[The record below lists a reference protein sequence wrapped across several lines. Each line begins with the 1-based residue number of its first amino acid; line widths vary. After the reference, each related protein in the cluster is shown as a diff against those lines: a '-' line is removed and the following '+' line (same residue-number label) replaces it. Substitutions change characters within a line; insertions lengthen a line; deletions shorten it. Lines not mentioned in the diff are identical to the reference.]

1 VDEAVASFEIRP
13 TALDDWEAL
22 RSLRL
27 EALLD
32 TPAAYG
38 AEYADVAT
46 WTPEQWYEMA
56 ASPLTF
62 VAVAN
67 GDLVGM
73 ARGGHNDHEPPDST
87 ARWLWGM
94 YVTPRARGSRVAA
107 ALVDFVA
114 SWARSDGGDELC
126 LFVARDVTRARAFYR
141 KSGFN
146 ETGFSVTH
154 DVHVDKVFE
163 EMRRPL

>member
-1 VDEAVASFEIRP
+1 VDAAVTSFDIRP
-13 TALDDWEAL
+13 TTLDDWEAL
-22 RSLRL
+22 RALRL

-38 AEYADVAT
+38 TEHGEVLA
-46 WTPEQWYEMA
+46 WTPAQWHEFA
-56 ASPLTF
+56 TSPLTF
-62 VAVAN
+62 VAVAD
-67 GDLVGM
+67 GELVGM
-73 ARGGHNDHEPPDST
+73 ARGGRNDHDPPDSL

-114 SWARSDGGDELC
+114 AWSKADGGTELC
-126 LFVARDVTRARAFYR
+126 LFVSRDVARARAFYR
-141 KSGFN
+141 KIGFVI
-146 ETGFSVTH
+146 TGHSVTH
-154 DVHVDKVFE
+154 EIRTDKVFE